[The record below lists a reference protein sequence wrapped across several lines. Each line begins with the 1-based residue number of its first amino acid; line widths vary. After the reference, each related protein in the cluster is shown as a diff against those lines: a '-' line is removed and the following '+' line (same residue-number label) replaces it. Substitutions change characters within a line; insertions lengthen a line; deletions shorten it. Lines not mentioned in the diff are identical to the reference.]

1 MLTSQAERAGLL
13 ERSLEREEKEPAPAP
28 ELSALLSL
36 QRSAGNQ
43 AVARMLLQRQ
53 AAEEEDEL
61 EGEEDEAEEELPL
74 GPEDLLE
81 APILADEG
89 EELKGA
95 GPPPAQEF
103 QPPGPPENVLARKV
117 ELHDAGTGTWREMLR
132 PEREAFS
139 RRHYRGRRRSLA
151 FRIMADMASATEH
164 MRFTDEEELRVEL
177 LKRVTSSVVMQQS
190 QEHVAVGEGT
200 QQAFGYPFSGPA
212 LLYGPRV
219 NYSARAYWTPR
230 PPDDYAW
237 RSDRAKNRGCARCRG
252 TSGTRSTATWT
263 TTAGR

>member
-13 ERSLEREEKEPAPAP
+13 ERSQEREEKEPAPAP

-53 AAEEEDEL
+53 AADEEDEL
-61 EGEEDEAEEELPL
+61 EGEEDVAEEELPL

-89 EELKGA
+89 EELKGDGA
-95 GPPPAQEF
+95 PPAAQEL

-132 PEREAFS
+132 PEREAFA
-139 RRHYRGRRRSLA
+139 RRHHRGRRRSLA
-151 FRIMADMASATEH
+151 FRIMADMASATEP

-212 LLYGPRV
+212 MLYGPRV

-237 RSDRAKNRGCARCRG
+237 RHLTAPHARCVKHAHLLSQEARK
-252 TSGTRSTATWT
+252 ALK
-263 TTAGR
+263 